1 MVKILIFGILFSM
14 KFRRYKKIMV
24 SDMLSRGI
32 ILIIMSVLSSFIIL
46 KFLSVRA
53 NTVLLPM
60 AEGKLKKIVSTLINA
75 STNNLEFDKNLF
87 SVVREDGEITMVNYN
102 SYEVTRLINEVT
114 SNIEGELDKLN
125 SGDDSYLDKYTI
137 EMVPIGVI
145 FNNSFL
151 RGLGPKIPL
160 KAEMVSS
167 IVSNI
172 ETEVKP
178 YGINNAYVET
188 RIFLEV
194 TAVIYLPFVSKEV
207 KISNVIPI
215 VINILQGSVPN
226 GYITSYK

>member
-1 MVKILIFGILFSM
+1 
-14 KFRRYKKIMV
+14 MV

>member
-1 MVKILIFGILFSM
+1 MR
-14 KFRRYKKIMV
+14 FRRYKKVMV
-24 SDMLSRGI
+24 SDVLSRGI
-32 ILIIMSVLSSFIIL
+32 ILIIMSVLVSFVIL
-46 KFLSVRA
+46 KFFSVRA

-60 AEGKLKKIVSTLINA
+60 AEGKLKKIVSTIINA

-125 SGDDSYLDKYTI
+125 SGDDSYLDRYTL

-151 RGLGPKIPL
+151 RGLGPRIPL